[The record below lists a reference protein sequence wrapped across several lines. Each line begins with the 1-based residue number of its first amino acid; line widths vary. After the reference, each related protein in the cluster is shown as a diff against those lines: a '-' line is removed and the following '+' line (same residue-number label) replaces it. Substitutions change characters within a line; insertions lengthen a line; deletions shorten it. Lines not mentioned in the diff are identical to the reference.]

1 MVEANAFHIFLLL
14 GFSFFL
20 LSSIFYHVGRFLWK
34 RAREKWREGLKSNG
48 RIVSE
53 TLSNGTAIQRI
64 VPRFAHRQFI
74 KHWFQFLDRTYSW
87 RIRLYVR
94 IHDILFYRIF
104 DNKIWSIFFYGN
116 VITFYS
122 LEICYF
128 IIFFPL
134 IFCFLFFF
142 FLSRI
147 LFIIYR
153 KRLPILLEGNIHW
166 CFSLCFVQFSI
177 CNFCLSMYIIDIE
190 NW

>member
-48 RIVSE
+48 RIVSK
-53 TLSNGTAIQRI
+53 TRSNGTAIQRI

-87 RIRLYVR
+87 RIRLYVGV
-94 IHDILFYRIF
+94 HDILFYRIF

-142 FLSRI
+142 FWVEFYL
-147 LFIIYR
+147 
-153 KRLPILLEGNIHW
+153 
-166 CFSLCFVQFSI
+166 
-177 CNFCLSMYIIDIE
+177 
-190 NW
+190 

>member
-142 FLSRI
+142 FL
-147 LFIIYR
+147 
-153 KRLPILLEGNIHW
+153 
-166 CFSLCFVQFSI
+166 
-177 CNFCLSMYIIDIE
+177 
-190 NW
+190 

>member
-48 RIVSE
+48 RIVSK
-53 TLSNGTAIQRI
+53 TRSNGTAIQRI

-122 LEICYF
+122 LEILLSF
-128 IIFFPL
+128 IIL
-134 IFCFLFFF
+134 LSF
-142 FLSRI
+142 FL
-147 LFIIYR
+147 
-153 KRLPILLEGNIHW
+153 
-166 CFSLCFVQFSI
+166 
-177 CNFCLSMYIIDIE
+177 
-190 NW
+190 

>member
-142 FLSRI
+142 F
-147 LFIIYR
+147 
-153 KRLPILLEGNIHW
+153 E
-166 CFSLCFVQFSI
+166 
-177 CNFCLSMYIIDIE
+177 
-190 NW
+190 

>member
-142 FLSRI
+142 F
-147 LFIIYR
+147 
-153 KRLPILLEGNIHW
+153 
-166 CFSLCFVQFSI
+166 CV
-177 CNFCLSMYIIDIE
+177 
-190 NW
+190 

>member
-142 FLSRI
+142 WVEFYL
-147 LFIIYR
+147 
-153 KRLPILLEGNIHW
+153 
-166 CFSLCFVQFSI
+166 
-177 CNFCLSMYIIDIE
+177 
-190 NW
+190 

>member
-53 TLSNGTAIQRI
+53 TRSNGTAIQRI

-142 FLSRI
+142 F
-147 LFIIYR
+147 
-153 KRLPILLEGNIHW
+153 E
-166 CFSLCFVQFSI
+166 
-177 CNFCLSMYIIDIE
+177 
-190 NW
+190 

>member
-53 TLSNGTAIQRI
+53 TRSNGTAIQRI

-87 RIRLYVR
+87 RIRLYVGV
-94 IHDILFYRIF
+94 HDILFYRIF
-104 DNKIWSIFFYGN
+104 DNKIWSIFFLRQCNYILQFGN
-116 VITFYS
+116 LLFYYLLS
-122 LEICYF
+122 FNILF
-128 IIFFPL
+128 S
-134 IFCFLFFF
+134 FFF

>member
-48 RIVSE
+48 RIVSK
-53 TLSNGTAIQRI
+53 TRSNGTAIQRI

-87 RIRLYVR
+87 RIRLYVGV
-94 IHDILFYRIF
+94 HDILFYRIF

-142 FLSRI
+142 F
-147 LFIIYR
+147 
-153 KRLPILLEGNIHW
+153 E
-166 CFSLCFVQFSI
+166 
-177 CNFCLSMYIIDIE
+177 
-190 NW
+190 